1 MHLEV
6 DSDGKECYTLV
17 DVSTPYHH
25 AFFHKPD
32 QAKILA
38 DDLRVKMQR
47 EVELQPLI
55 PVGKLKF

>member
-1 MHLEV
+1 MHLDIDGE
-6 DSDGKECYTLV
+6 GKEIYSLV

-25 AFFHKPD
+25 SDFHKPD

-38 DDLRVKMQR
+38 DDLRVRMQR

-55 PVGKLKF
+55 PVGNV